1 MFKKLISIYLLGTL
15 LILSGCVGEKKSEKT
30 QPVPVRTLIAH
41 LGKNEIVQ
49 KYVGVVEEERASVV
63 SFPVGGIVDAMY
75 AVEGQ
80 HVGRGALLAELDASN
95 LASTYV
101 AAKAQL
107 SQAEDAM
114 RRVQMMY
121 DNKSVAE
128 IKYIEVQTQ
137 LEKARSMEAIA
148 KKNLT
153 DSRLKAPFSG
163 IIGKKSAESGE
174 NVLPNQ
180 PVYTLLKIDN
190 VKIKVAIPEKE
201 IRTILKNQRATL
213 SVPALNDAAY
223 EGIIDETGVM
233 ADPVSHSYIVRIRVA
248 NPNGILL
255 PGMVCNVNVEQTV
268 DNSEK
273 YIVLPPKCIQRN
285 GDKTFVWL
293 VVDGAPIR
301 HNIRT
306 GRMLPSGVEI
316 ILGLE
321 GGEEVVI
328 DGYQHIYEGVML
340 KKLD

>member
-1 MFKKLISIYLLGTL
+1 MFKKLISIYLFGTL
-15 LILSGCVGEKKSEKT
+15 LILSGCVGKKSSEKAQT
-30 QPVPVRTLIAH
+30 VPIRTRITYLD
-41 LGKNEIVQ
+41 KNRTVQ
-49 KYVGVVEEERASVV
+49 KYVGVVEEERASVI
-63 SFPVGGIVDAMY
+63 SFPVAGIVDAMY
-75 AVEGQ
+75 AIEGQ
-80 HVGRGALLAELDASN
+80 HVSKGTLLAELNTSN
-95 LASTYV
+95 LTSTYI

-121 DNKSVAE
+121 DSKSVAE
-128 IKYIEVQTQ
+128 IKYVEVQTQ

-148 KKNLT
+148 KKNLA

-163 IIGKKSAESGE
+163 VIGKKSVESGE

-190 VKIKVAIPEKE
+190 VKIKVSIPEKE

-213 SVPALNDAAY
+213 SVPALDDAAY
-223 EGIIDETGVM
+223 DGIIEETGVM
-233 ADPVSHSYIVRIRVA
+233 ADPISHSYIIRIRVA

-255 PGMVCNVNVEQTV
+255 PGMVCNVNVEQTA
-268 DNSEK
+268 DDSKK

-285 GDKTFVWL
+285 GDETFVWL
-293 VVDGAPIR
+293 VVDGAPIH
-301 HNIRT
+301 HNVRT

-316 ILGLE
+316 ISGLK

-328 DGYQHIYEGVML
+328 DGYQNIYKGVML
-340 KKLD
+340 KKID